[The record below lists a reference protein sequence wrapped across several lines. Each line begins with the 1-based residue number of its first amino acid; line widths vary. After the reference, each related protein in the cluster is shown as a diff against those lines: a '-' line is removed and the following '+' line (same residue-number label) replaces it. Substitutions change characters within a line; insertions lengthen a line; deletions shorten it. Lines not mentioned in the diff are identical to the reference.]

1 MTIRVFSRNGED
13 VSGKYPEFVGIVGQA
28 IDKSVKNCIVDSE
41 VVAFD
46 YQKNTI
52 LPFQVLT
59 TRAKKDVKLEDVKVN
74 CCF

>member
-1 MTIRVFSRNGED
+1 MI
-13 VSGKYPEFVGIVGQA
+13 GIVA
-28 IDKSVKNCIVDSE
+28 KSIDKSVKNCIVDSE

-46 YQKNTI
+46 YEKNTI

-74 CCF
+74 ECFQLHYRSC